1 MSVGHGFPD
10 TLPTRLPA
18 LSVTDWHGD
27 DMGQIMERYRAH
39 FTGAL
44 VAKCHACRTV
54 WAYWDEDDL
63 DDNGDLVCRCDER
76 DN

>member
-1 MSVGHGFPD
+1 
-10 TLPTRLPA
+10 
-18 LSVTDWHGD
+18 
-27 DMGQIMERYRAH
+27 MGQVMERYRAH

-63 DDNGDLVCRCDER
+63 DENGDLVCRCDER

>member
-1 MSVGHGFPD
+1 
-10 TLPTRLPA
+10 
-18 LSVTDWHGD
+18 
-27 DMGQIMERYRAH
+27 MGQLMGQVMERYRAH

-44 VAKCHACRTV
+44 VAKCPDCRTV

-63 DDNGDLVCRCDER
+63 DESGDLVCRCDER